1 MSHCINPDCPKPLN
15 PDDAKFCLTCG
26 TKLLL
31 KDRYRAIQALS
42 PGGSSRT
49 FKAIDQ
55 DRLNHPCVIKLFMLS
70 PAQDQKA
77 TDLFNQEAVRL
88 YELGKHDQIP
98 ELFAHFEQ
106 NNRLYLVQEFIDGQS
121 LLDELEQLTAS
132 GNKFY
137 SENNIRATLADL
149 LPVLKFIHDK
159 DVIHRD
165 IKPAN
170 IIRRQSDGKLVLI
183 DFGVAKQATA
193 AVLAKRGTMIG
204 TLGYAPAEQIQ
215 FGEAYCASDLYA
227 LGATCLHL
235 LTGKH
240 PFNLYN
246 SLEGCWIWQQ
256 RLPEGTTISSQLT
269 VVIDKLLKV
278 LVKDRY
284 QSVDEVLKDL
294 HEPQILTT
302 AVQIS
307 GNLAPLDHSKDKD
320 TMAMHLETVSLNSEK
335 GVDYTKLQELLSSGN
350 WQEADEET
358 RLKMLEVM
366 GQQERGYLDGE
377 DIEKFPCKDF
387 STINQ
392 LWLYYS
398 KNRFGFS
405 IQKQIWIEEGGKSG
419 IYDERVY
426 EKFGDRVGWR
436 KDGNWRLYSD
446 LTFSSND
453 LPGHLPLGLSIGWGV
468 GAIKFVGVQGAVE
481 VDCLFSL
488 VNNCEV

>member
-1 MSHCINPDCPKPLN
+1 MSHCIHPDCPKPHN

-49 FKAIDQ
+49 FKAVDQ

-70 PAQDQKA
+70 PTQDQKA

-106 NNRLYLVQEFIDGQS
+106 NDRLYLVQEFIDGPS
-121 LLDELEQLTAS
+121 LLDELEQLTANGS
-132 GNKFY
+132 QFY
-137 SENNIRATLADL
+137 QEDNIRATLADL
-149 LPVLKFIHDK
+149 LPVLKFIHDR

-170 IIRRQSDGKLVLI
+170 IIRRKSDGKLVLI

-193 AVLAKRGTMIG
+193 NVLAKRGTMIG

-227 LGATCLHL
+227 LGATCIHL

-246 SLEGCWIWQQ
+246 SLEGCWIWQE
-256 RLPEGTTISSQLT
+256 RLPAGTTIKQPL
-269 VVIDKLLKV
+269 VEVLNKLLKV

-294 HEPQILTT
+294 PQPENSTMIT
-302 AVQIS
+302 APTS
-307 GNLAPLDHSKDKD
+307 GNLAPIVHSSN
-320 TMAMHLETVSLNSEK
+320 MAATHLEQVSLESEK
-335 GVDYTKLQELLSSGN
+335 GVDYTKLRDLLEAGN
-350 WQEADEET
+350 WQEANEET

-377 DIEKFPCKDF
+377 DIEKFPCIDF
-387 STINQ
+387 HTINQ
-392 LWLYYS
+392 LWIYYS
-398 KNRFGFS
+398 ENRFGFS
-405 IQKQIWIEEGGKSG
+405 VQKQIWLEEGGKPG

-446 LTFSSND
+446 LSFSSND
-453 LPGHLPLGLSIGWGV
+453 VSGHLPLGLSVGWGV

-481 VDCLFSL
+481 VDCLFDL
-488 VNNCEV
+488 VDNCEV

>member
-1 MSHCINPDCPKPLN
+1 MSHCINPVCPKPQN

-49 FKAIDQ
+49 FKAVDQ

-70 PAQDQKA
+70 PDQDRKA

-106 NNRLYLVQEFIDGQS
+106 NDRLYLVQEFIDGQS
-121 LLDELEQLTAS
+121 LLDELEAYTAQGGS
-132 GNKFY
+132 FY
-137 SENNIRATLADL
+137 QENNIRETLTDL

-183 DFGVAKQATA
+183 DFGVAKQSTA
-193 AVLAKRGTMIG
+193 KVLAKRGTMIG
-204 TLGYAPAEQIQ
+204 TLGYAPTEQIQ

-227 LGATCLHL
+227 LGATCIHL
-235 LTGKH
+235 LTGIH

-246 SLEGCWIWQQ
+246 SLEGCWIWQE
-256 RLPEGTTISSQLT
+256 RLPEGTSISNELAG
-269 VVIDKLLKV
+269 VLNKLLKV

-284 QSVDEVLKDL
+284 QSVEEVLKDL
-294 HEPQILTT
+294 QQPEIAITIT
-302 AVQIS
+302 APNS
-307 GNLAPLDHSKDKD
+307 GNLAPIDHSNVG
-320 TMAMHLETVSLNSEK
+320 AMPLDQIALDSEK
-335 GVDYTKLQELLSSGN
+335 GVDYTKLRDLLAAGN
-350 WQEADEET
+350 WQQADEET

-366 GQQERGYLDGE
+366 GQQGRGYLDGE

-387 STINQ
+387 DTIDQ

-398 KNRFGFS
+398 ENRFGFS
-405 IQKQIWIEEGGKSG
+405 VQKQIWLEEGGKKG

-446 LTFSSND
+446 LTFSANEVA
-453 LPGHLPLGLSIGWGV
+453 GHLPLGLSIGWGV

-488 VNNCEV
+488 VDNCEV

>member
-1 MSHCINPDCPKPLN
+1 MSHCINPDCPKPHN

-106 NNRLYLVQEFIDGQS
+106 NDRLYLVQEFIDGQS
-121 LLDELEQLTAS
+121 LLDELEQLTNQ

-137 SENNIRATLADL
+137 QENNIRATLADL
-149 LPVLKFIHDK
+149 LPVLKFIHEK

-193 AVLAKRGTMIG
+193 EILAKRGTMIG

-227 LGATCLHL
+227 LGATCIHL

-256 RLPEGTTISSQLT
+256 RLPEGTRISPQLT
-269 VVIDKLLKV
+269 TVIDKLLKV

-294 HEPQILTT
+294 PEPEISTT
-302 AVQIS
+302 RAVS
-307 GNLAPLDHSKDKD
+307 NSENLASIIHDSN
-320 TMAMHLETVSLNSEK
+320 LEVTRVQVSLVSEK
-335 GVDYTKLQELLSSGN
+335 GVDYRNLRDLLAAGK
-350 WQEADEET
+350 WQEADQET

-377 DIEKFPCKDF
+377 DIERFPCLDF
-387 STINQ
+387 ETIDQ

-405 IQKQIWIEEGGKSG
+405 IQKRIWLEEGGKAG

-426 EKFGDRVGWR
+426 EKFGDRVEWR
-436 KDGNWRLYSD
+436 KDGNWRLYSE

-453 LPGHLPLGLSIGWGV
+453 VPGHLPLGLSIGWGV

-481 VDCLFSL
+481 VDCLFAL
-488 VNNCEV
+488 VDNCEL

>member
-1 MSHCINPDCPKPLN
+1 MSHCINPDCPKPHN
-15 PDDAKFCLTCG
+15 PDNAKFCLTCG

-49 FKAIDQ
+49 FKALDQ

-70 PAQDQKA
+70 PTQDQKA

-106 NNRLYLVQEFIDGQS
+106 NDRLYLVQEFIDGPS
-121 LLDELEQLTAS
+121 LLDELEQLTANGS
-132 GNKFY
+132 KFY
-137 SENNIRATLADL
+137 QENNIHQTLADL

-193 AVLAKRGTMIG
+193 NVLAKRGTMIG

-227 LGATCLHL
+227 LGATCIHL

-246 SLEGCWIWQQ
+246 SLDGCWIWQE
-256 RLPEGTTISSQLT
+256 RLPEGTSISIELAD
-269 VVIDKLLKV
+269 VLNKLLKV

-284 QSVDEVLKDL
+284 QSVEEVLKDL
-294 HEPQILTT
+294 RQPEITITIT
-302 AVQIS
+302 APNS
-307 GNLAPLDHSKDKD
+307 GNLAPIDHSNVG
-320 TMAMHLETVSLNSEK
+320 AMPLAQIALDSEK
-335 GVDYTKLQELLSSGN
+335 GVDYTKLRDLLAAGN
-350 WQEADEET
+350 WQQADEET

-387 STINQ
+387 QTIDQ

-398 KNRFGFS
+398 ENRFGFS
-405 IQKQIWIEEGGKSG
+405 VQKRIWLEEGGKDG

-426 EKFGDRVGWR
+426 ERFGDRVGWR

-446 LTFSSND
+446 LSFSSNEV
-453 LPGHLPLGLSIGWGV
+453 PGHLPLGLSVGWGV
-468 GAIKFVGVQGAVE
+468 GAINFVGVQGAVE

-488 VNNCEV
+488 VDNCEV

>member
-1 MSHCINPDCPKPLN
+1 MSHCINPVCPKPQN

-49 FKAIDQ
+49 FKAVDQ

-70 PAQDQKA
+70 PDQDRKA

-106 NNRLYLVQEFIDGQS
+106 NDRLYLVQEFIDGQS
-121 LLDELEQLTAS
+121 LLDELEAYTAQGGS
-132 GNKFY
+132 FY
-137 SENNIRATLADL
+137 QEKNIRETLTDL

-183 DFGVAKQATA
+183 DFGVAKQSTA
-193 AVLAKRGTMIG
+193 KVLAKRGTMIG
-204 TLGYAPAEQIQ
+204 TLGYAPTEQIQ

-227 LGATCLHL
+227 LGATCIHL
-235 LTGKH
+235 LTGIH

-246 SLEGCWIWQQ
+246 SLEGCWIWQE
-256 RLPEGTTISSQLT
+256 RLPEGTSISNELAG
-269 VVIDKLLKV
+269 VLNKLLKV

-284 QSVDEVLKDL
+284 QSVEEVLKDL
-294 HEPQILTT
+294 QQPEIAITTT
-302 AVQIS
+302 APNS
-307 GNLAPLDHSKDKD
+307 GNLAPIDHSNMGAMPVDKIALD
-320 TMAMHLETVSLNSEK
+320 SEK
-335 GVDYTKLQELLSSGN
+335 GVDYTKLRDLLAAGN
-350 WQEADEET
+350 WQQADEET

-366 GQQERGYLDGE
+366 GQQGRGYLDGE

-387 STINQ
+387 DTIDQ

-398 KNRFGFS
+398 ENRFGFS
-405 IQKQIWIEEGGKSG
+405 VQKQIWLEEGGKKG

-446 LTFSSND
+446 LTFSANEV
-453 LPGHLPLGLSIGWGV
+453 PGHLPLGLSIGWGV

-488 VNNCEV
+488 VDNCEV